1 MLHLVKL
8 CVGVRDVAHLRR
20 LQQARLETD
29 PPLRHRT
36 RNFPRRSQELLAG
49 GSLYW
54 VISGAVRAR
63 QRLLDVVEVPAA
75 DGGHACAL
83 ILDPDLV
90 AVEARQ
96 AKPFQGWR
104 YLEPSAA
111 PADLS
116 QRRPATGVG
125 RLPEPLREALAALC
139 LL

>member
-8 CVGVRDVAHLRR
+8 CVGVHDVAHLRR

-54 VISGAVRAR
+54 VISGTLRAR
-63 QRLLDVVEVPAA
+63 QKLIDIVEVPATQ
-75 DGGHACAL
+75 GGPACAL
-83 ILDPDLV
+83 ILDPHLV
-90 AVEARQ
+90 VVEARQ
-96 AKPFQGWR
+96 VKPFQGWR
-104 YLEPSAA
+104 YLEPAAA
-111 PADLS
+111 PPDLS
-116 QRRPATGVG
+116 RHRPATGVG
-125 RLPEPLREALAALC
+125 RLPESLREALAALC